1 MSLQALVFFVLAFIS
16 VVSAILMITRAN
28 PVKSA
33 IFLIVNFLS
42 LSILYLTLNAQFIAI
57 IQVLVYAG
65 AIMVLFVFVIMLLNL
80 QDEKKLSDRFDLKRL
95 IAFVL
100 VFLVFAEIALK
111 LGKSLSN
118 RFLEKS
124 GNSVEL
130 GTIEFIGE
138 KLFTIYIL
146 PFEITSLIL
155 IVAIVGA
162 IVLAK
167 RKFE

>member
-1 MSLQALVFFVLAFIS
+1 MTSQALVFLALAFVSIA
-16 VVSAILMITRAN
+16 SAILMITRAN
-28 PVKSA
+28 PVRSA

-42 LSILYLTLNAQFIAI
+42 LSILYLTLNAQFLAI

-80 QDEKKLSDRFDLKRL
+80 EDEKRLADRLDLRRL
-95 IAFVL
+95 FAFLLVL
-100 VFLVFAEIALK
+100 VVFAEIAYGLF
-111 LGKSLSN
+111 KSTKG
-118 RFLEKS
+118 RFLKPAE
-124 GNSVEL
+124 NSVEI
-130 GTIEFIGE
+130 GKIEFIGE
-138 KLFTIYIL
+138 KLFTSYIL

-167 RKFE
+167 RRFE

>member
-1 MSLQALVFFVLAFIS
+1 MTVQALVFLVLAFIS
-16 VVSAILMITRAN
+16 IASAILMITRAN

-33 IFLIVNFLS
+33 IFLIINFLT
-42 LSILYLTLNAQFIAI
+42 LSILYLTLSAQFIAI

-80 QDEKKLSDRFDLKRL
+80 QDEKRLSDRLDLRRL
-95 IAFVL
+95 FALLL
-100 VFLVFAEIALK
+100 VVFVFAEIVFG
-111 LGKSLSN
+111 LGKSLDS
-118 RFLEKS
+118 RFLKQAE
-124 GNSVEL
+124 NSVEI
-130 GTIEFIGE
+130 GKIEFIGE
-138 KLFTIYIL
+138 KLFSIYIL

-162 IVLAK
+162 ITLAK

>member
-1 MSLQALVFFVLAFIS
+1 MTLQALVFFVLAFVSIA
-16 VVSAILMITRAN
+16 SAILMITRAN

-33 IFLIVNFLS
+33 IFLIINFLS

-80 QDEKKLSDRFDLKRL
+80 QDEKRLSDKFDIKRL
-95 IAFVL
+95 IAFIFVLL
-100 VFLVFAEIALK
+100 VFVKIALGLVSSTSGRFLK
-111 LGKSLSN
+111 QAENSLELGK
-118 RFLEKS
+118 
-124 GNSVEL
+124 
-130 GTIEFIGE
+130 IEFIGE
-138 KLFTIYIL
+138 KLFTNYIL

-155 IVAIVGA
+155 VVAIVGA
-162 IVLAK
+162 ITLAK

>member
-1 MSLQALVFFVLAFIS
+1 MTAQALVFLVLAFVSIA
-16 VVSAILMITRAN
+16 SAILMITRAN

-33 IFLIVNFLS
+33 IFLIINFLT
-42 LSILYLTLNAQFIAI
+42 LSILYLTLSAQFIAI

-80 QDEKKLSDRFDLKRL
+80 QDEKRLSDRLDLRRL
-95 IAFVL
+95 FALLL
-100 VFLVFAEIALK
+100 VVFVFAEIAFG
-111 LGKSLSN
+111 LGKSLDS
-118 RFLEKS
+118 RFLKRT
-124 GNSVEL
+124 GNSVEI
-130 GTIEFIGE
+130 GKIEFIGE
-138 KLFTIYIL
+138 KLFSIYIL

-162 IVLAK
+162 ITLAK

>member
-1 MSLQALVFFVLAFIS
+1 MAAQALVFIVLAFVSIA
-16 VVSAILMITRAN
+16 SAILMITRAN

-33 IFLIVNFLS
+33 IFLIINFLT
-42 LSILYLTLNAQFIAI
+42 LSILYLTLSAQFIAI

-80 QDEKKLSDRFDLKRL
+80 QDEKKLSDKLDLRRL
-95 IAFVL
+95 FALLL
-100 VFLVFAEIALK
+100 VVFVFAEIAFGLV
-111 LGKSLSN
+111 KSLDG
-118 RFLEKS
+118 RFLKQAE
-124 GNSVEL
+124 NAVEI
-130 GTIEFIGE
+130 GKIEFIGE
-138 KLFTIYIL
+138 KLFSIYIL

-162 IVLAK
+162 ITLAK

>member
-1 MSLQALVFFVLAFIS
+1 MTAQALIFLILAFVSIG
-16 VVSAILMITRAN
+16 SAILMITRAN

-33 IFLIVNFLS
+33 IFLIINFLT
-42 LSILYLTLNAQFIAI
+42 LSILYLTLSAQFIAI

-80 QDEKKLSDRFDLKRL
+80 QDEKRLSDRLDFRRL
-95 IAFVL
+95 FALLL
-100 VFLVFAEIALK
+100 VVFVFAEIAFGLW
-111 LGKSLSN
+111 KSLDG
-118 RFLEKS
+118 RFLKQAE
-124 GNSVEL
+124 NSVEI
-130 GTIEFIGE
+130 GKIEFIGE
-138 KLFTIYIL
+138 KLFSIYIL

-162 IVLAK
+162 ITLAK

>member
-1 MSLQALVFFVLAFIS
+1 MTSQALVFFILAFIS
-16 VVSAILMITRAN
+16 IASAILMITRAN

-80 QDEKKLSDRFDLKRL
+80 QDEKRLSDKFDVKRL

-100 VFLVFAEIALK
+100 VFLVFAQIAIG
-111 LGKSLSN
+111 LGKSMSG
-118 RFLEKS
+118 RFLKPTD
-124 GNSVEL
+124 NSIEL
-130 GTIEFIGE
+130 GKIEFIGE
-138 KLFTIYIL
+138 KLFTSQH
-146 PFEITSLIL
+146 PA
-155 IVAIVGA
+155 V
-162 IVLAK
+162 
-167 RKFE
+167 

>member
-1 MSLQALVFFVLAFIS
+1 MSAQALVFFILSFVSIA
-16 VVSAILMITRAN
+16 SAILMITRAN

-42 LSILYLTLNAQFIAI
+42 LSILYLTLSAQFIAI

-80 QDEKKLSDRFDLKRL
+80 QDEKRLSDRLDLRRL
-95 IAFVL
+95 IAVLLVLFV
-100 VFLVFAEIALK
+100 FGEIALG
-111 LGKSLSN
+111 LGKSLGGK
-118 RFLEKS
+118 FLKPAE
-124 GNSVEL
+124 NSVEI
-130 GTIEFIGE
+130 GKIEFIGE
-138 KLFTIYIL
+138 KLFTNYIL

-162 IVLAK
+162 ITLAK

>member
-1 MSLQALVFFVLAFIS
+1 MTAQALVFFILAFVSIA
-16 VVSAILMITRAN
+16 SAILMITRAN

-42 LSILYLTLNAQFIAI
+42 LSILYLTLSAQFIAI
-57 IQVLVYAG
+57 IQVLIYAG

-80 QDEKKLSDRFDLKRL
+80 QDEKKLSDKFDVRRL
-95 IAFVL
+95 IAFVIVL
-100 VFLVFAEIALK
+100 IVFAEIAFG
-111 LGKSLSN
+111 LGKSVSG
-118 RFLEKS
+118 RFLKPAE
-124 GNSVEL
+124 NSVEI
-130 GTIEFIGE
+130 GKIEFIGE
-138 KLFTIYIL
+138 KLFTNYIL

>member
-1 MSLQALVFFVLAFIS
+1 MTLQALVFFVLAFVSIA
-16 VVSAILMITRAN
+16 SAILMITRAN

-33 IFLIVNFLS
+33 IFLIINFLS

-80 QDEKKLSDRFDLKRL
+80 QDEKRLSDKFDIRRL
-95 IAFVL
+95 IAFIFVLL
-100 VFLVFAEIALK
+100 VFVKIALGLVSSTSGRFLK
-111 LGKSLSN
+111 QAENSLELGK
-118 RFLEKS
+118 
-124 GNSVEL
+124 
-130 GTIEFIGE
+130 IEFIGE
-138 KLFTIYIL
+138 KLFTNYIL

-155 IVAIVGA
+155 VVAIVGA
-162 IVLAK
+162 ITLAK

>member
-1 MSLQALVFFVLAFIS
+1 MSLQALVFLVLSFIAI
-16 VVSAILMITRAN
+16 VSAILMITRAN

-33 IFLIVNFLS
+33 IFLIINFLS
-42 LSILYLTLNAQFIAI
+42 LSIIYLTLNAQFIAI

-80 QDEKKLSDRFDLKRL
+80 QDEKKLSDKLDLRKVVAL
-95 IAFVL
+95 LFVL
-100 VFLVFAEIALK
+100 LVFGRIALG
-111 LGKSLSN
+111 LGKSVSE
-118 RFLEKS
+118 RFLKQAE
-124 GNSVEL
+124 NSVEI
-130 GTIEFIGE
+130 GKVEFIGE
-138 KLFTIYIL
+138 KLFTNYIL

-155 IVAIVGA
+155 IVAIVGS

>member
-1 MSLQALVFFVLAFIS
+1 MTLQALVFFVLAFVSIA
-16 VVSAILMITRAN
+16 SAILMITRAN

-33 IFLIVNFLS
+33 IFLIINFLS

-80 QDEKKLSDRFDLKRL
+80 QDEKRLSDKFDVRRL
-95 IAFVL
+95 IAFIFVLL
-100 VFLVFAEIALK
+100 VFVKIALGLVSSTSGRFLK
-111 LGKSLSN
+111 QAENSLELGK
-118 RFLEKS
+118 
-124 GNSVEL
+124 
-130 GTIEFIGE
+130 IEFIGE
-138 KLFTIYIL
+138 KLFTNYIL

-155 IVAIVGA
+155 VVAIVGA
-162 IVLAK
+162 ITLAK

>member
-1 MSLQALVFFVLAFIS
+1 MSLQALVFFVFAFIAI
-16 VVSAILMITRAN
+16 VSAILMITRAN

-33 IFLIVNFLS
+33 IFLIINFLS
-42 LSILYLTLNAQFIAI
+42 LSIIYLTLNAQFIAI

-80 QDEKKLSDRFDLKRL
+80 QDEKRLSDKLDIRKT
-95 IAFVL
+95 IAFLFVL
-100 VFLVFAEIALK
+100 LLFGRIALG
-111 LGKSLSN
+111 LGKSVSG
-118 RFLEKS
+118 RFLSQAE
-124 GNSVEL
+124 NSVEM
-130 GTIEFIGE
+130 GKIEFIGE
-138 KLFTIYIL
+138 KLFTSYIL

-155 IVAIVGA
+155 IVAIVGS

>member
-16 VVSAILMITRAN
+16 VASAILMITRAN

>member
-1 MSLQALVFFVLAFIS
+1 MSLQALVFFVSALIAI
-16 VVSAILMITRAN
+16 VSAILMITRAN

-33 IFLIVNFLS
+33 IFLIINFLS
-42 LSILYLTLNAQFIAI
+42 LSIIYLTLNAQFIAI

-80 QDEKKLSDRFDLKRL
+80 QDEKRLSDKLDIRKA
-95 IAFVL
+95 IAFLFVLL
-100 VFLVFAEIALK
+100 VFSRIALG
-111 LGKSLSN
+111 LGKSASG
-118 RFLEKS
+118 RFLEQAK
-124 GNSVEL
+124 NSVEL
-130 GTIEFIGE
+130 GKVESIGE
-138 KLFTIYIL
+138 KLFTSYIL

-155 IVAIVGA
+155 IVAIVGS